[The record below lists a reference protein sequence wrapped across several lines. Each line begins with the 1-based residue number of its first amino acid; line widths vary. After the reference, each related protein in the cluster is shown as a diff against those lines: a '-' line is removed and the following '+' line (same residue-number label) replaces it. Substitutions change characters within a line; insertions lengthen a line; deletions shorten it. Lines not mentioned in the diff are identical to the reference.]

1 MKYSVIDDIAG
12 TRVGSGFLS
21 FTDAIAFAS
30 DIGEIYRSRCIP
42 ASLTVVDGEGCRIAT
57 VTVKGEYTVEEIRN
71 ALVERYEFAARFANG
86 EIPKYLFDDIAR
98 LKAMLRRFNST
109 GRV

>member
-21 FTDAIAFAS
+21 FTDAVCFAS
-30 DIGEIYRSRCIP
+30 DVADIYRSRCIP
-42 ASLTVVDGEGCRIAT
+42 VSLTVIDGEGNRVST
-57 VTVKGEYTVEEIRN
+57 VSVKAEYTVEEIRN
-71 ALVERYEFAARFANG
+71 ALVERYEFAVRFPDNM
-86 EIPKYLFDDIAR
+86 IPKYLADDIAR
-98 LKAMLRRFNST
+98 LKVMLRRFNST